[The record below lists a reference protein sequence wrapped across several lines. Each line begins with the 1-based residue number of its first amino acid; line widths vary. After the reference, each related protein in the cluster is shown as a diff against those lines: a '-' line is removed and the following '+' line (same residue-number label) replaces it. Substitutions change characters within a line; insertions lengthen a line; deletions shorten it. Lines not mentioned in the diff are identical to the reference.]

1 MAVLFLLEAIIWS
14 CFCRDK
20 KMADTYFDK
29 DTEKTFLKAS
39 GPVYEKRVVPTIL
52 MARENGNMYT
62 ASLYG
67 GVVSLL
73 AQ

>member
-1 MAVLFLLEAIIWS
+1 MT
-14 CFCRDK
+14 
-20 KMADTYFDK
+20 DTYFDK
-29 DTEKTFLKAS
+29 ETEKTFLKAS

-52 MARENGNMYT
+52 VAQQNGNMYT
-62 ASLYG
+62 ASVYG